1 MKGREMNRE
10 GKRME
15 KKRIK
20 KSRYITGFD
29 GIRSLAV
36 IGVIFYHLIP
46 TSMQGGYLGV
56 PVFFVISGYL
66 ITDLLRQEWQ
76 QNGKIQIKDFY
87 IRRIKRLYPAMLVL
101 LIVSSA
107 YITLFQRN
115 LLNNL
120 RGIVTSSLLYVNT
133 GGKSIMVCLILIALV
148 ASRHSLICGH

>member
-1 MKGREMNRE
+1 MFSLVIFCHFYGMMKSREMNRE

-76 QNGKIQIKDFY
+76 QNGKIQMKDFY

-101 LIVSSA
+101 LILSSA
-107 YITLFQRN
+107 YITLF
-115 LLNNL
+115 
-120 RGIVTSSLLYVNT
+120 
-133 GGKSIMVCLILIALV
+133 
-148 ASRHSLICGH
+148 